1 MTISIHLVSVPAEE
15 VLPSRVV
22 YLPEEGGTIGRS
34 PSCNIVLPD
43 QSNRISRLHGEI
55 VLQKNNYFVKD
66 NSNNG
71 ISLNGQKL
79 VKDRAYPLND
89 GDILKVEGYTM
100 LISTLNSNK
109 NQPVENIDNETD
121 PFNNNFSLELSDDLD
136 FLEEGPEPNIINEN
150 NDISSQFSSEN
161 VLSDDPFSADPFEDL
176 EPEKVI
182 PNREE
187 HHFDSFDA
195 AADQT
200 QEVKFFP
207 ASADQ
212 NGHLNASI
220 DKLLQLTE
228 KNQQYLQNPQLQ
240 HEALFS
246 ALESTVEQFL
256 NEFSPTNLENQ
267 FSEYIPSGMFVNK
280 EKKYW
285 RIYHKH
291 FQHRLDNGDYRRQ
304 FKALFMENIQNQG
317 EDK

>member
-1 MTISIHLVSVPAEE
+1 MTISIHLVSVPTEE

-22 YLPEEGGTIGRS
+22 YLPEDGGTIGRAT
-34 PSCNIVLPD
+34 SCNIVLPD
-43 QSNRISRLHGEI
+43 QSKRISRVHGEI
-55 VLQKNNYFVKD
+55 VLQNSRYFVKD
-66 NSNNG
+66 SSNNG

-89 GDILKVEGYTM
+89 GDIVKVEGYTM
-100 LISTLNSNK
+100 LISTLNGNNK
-109 NQPVENIDNETD
+109 QQTDNIANEVD
-121 PFNNNFSLELSDDLD
+121 PFNDNFSLEMNDDLD
-136 FLEEGPEPNIINEN
+136 FLEESPEVNVINEN
-150 NDISSQFSSEN
+150 ENSASHFSSEN

-176 EPEKVI
+176 EAEKVI
-182 PNREE
+182 PNKEE
-187 HHFDSFDA
+187 HHFDSFESA
-195 AADQT
+195 TEQT

-207 ASADQ
+207 ANADQ
-212 NGHLNASI
+212 NSHLNESI
-220 DKLLQLTE
+220 DKLLLLTE

-256 NEFSPTNLENQ
+256 NEFSPKNLENQ
-267 FSEYIPSGMFVNK
+267 FSEYIPSGLFVNK